1 MGGYNGTIFCYGQ
14 TGSGKSYTMIGKG
27 DKKNPDEL
35 GLIPLIL
42 DSLFTII
49 EKSQKED
56 LQIECVCSFLEIY
69 NEKITDLLDFSKNKP
84 DTLQIREGIRD
95 GVYVESLLEAPV
107 KSADDAFGYL
117 KKGLANRHV
126 GSTQM
131 NEESSRSHSVFTIN
145 IKQTQKCPQ
154 GIAKIR
160 TSKLNLIDLAGS
172 ERQKSTKAE
181 GERLNEACHINKSLL
196 VLGTVINSLVDVA
209 NGKERHINYRESK
222 LTFLLKDSL
231 GGNSQTII
239 VANCTPS
246 IVSARETLS
255 TLKFAQRAKFIKNK
269 PIVNEDSSVQQ
280 LKEEIKNLKAELEN
294 YKKKTIIHVDT
305 NNFESNNITSQ
316 EEMRKYQII
325 QKTLAQLQES
335 ENQVE
340 VCLKKID
347 LLTSLENSRT
357 EFNNQMKM
365 ALKLRECEIAKL
377 KGVRPRLDLREQDE
391 GLNRIEKVLKEFL
404 HPDIHP
410 SALKFAA
417 ENLFLKEEISN
428 YETQFGKSFNEE
440 IPKIKEL
447 KEYSSHL
454 RQELDSLIERVQK
467 NGYKKE
473 LDECLE
479 KLKHLEKSEQS
490 LKHKVKDLESQNA
503 KMMMEGN
510 VMESLSVKNN
520 RLQDIYNECK
530 KDLERKTQDVVDLEN
545 IVEKHQGSIIN
556 LQNEKQ
562 EIIQILKSK
571 EKQIQDMNHHFENE
585 ELRKKKEMEIILANF
600 EQLQLENRKN
610 EERLYN
616 QELQMKQFRE
626 EMMLLQQNNQQLIQ
640 ELQNEKEKFQSFDKE
655 AKQYVYNLKE
665 SFNKQYLN
673 LKKENEYI
681 KKDRDQFYQEKM
693 KCMDI
698 LKEKEVQLTMTTN
711 ESVRLSNELNMAKE
725 NISVLHQLNYDKK
738 PEMKQIE
745 FEKLKTD
752 YERLKKKIQLS
763 ENVNINKFNI

>member
-27 DKKNPDEL
+27 DKKNPEDL
-35 GLIPLIL
+35 GLIPQIL
-42 DSLFTII
+42 ETLFQII
-49 EKSQKED
+49 EKSQKDD

-84 DTLQIREGIRD
+84 ETLQIREGIRD
-95 GVYVESLLEAPV
+95 GVYVESLIEAPV
-107 KSADDAFGYL
+107 KSGDEAFSYL

-145 IKQTQKCPQ
+145 IKQIQKCPQ

-246 IVSARETLS
+246 FVSARETLS

-280 LKEEIKNLKAELEN
+280 LKDEIKNLKAELEN
-294 YKKKTIIHVDT
+294 YKKKTVIHLDT
-305 NNFESNNITSQ
+305 NHFESNNITSQ
-316 EEMRKYQII
+316 DEMRKYQII
-325 QKTLAQLQES
+325 QKTLGQLQDS

-340 VCLKKID
+340 TCLKKID

-357 EFNNQMKM
+357 EYNNQMKM

-377 KGVRPRLDLREQDE
+377 KGVRPRLDLREQED
-391 GLNRIEKVLKEFL
+391 GLNRIEKVLKELL
-404 HPDIHP
+404 HPDTHP

-417 ENLFLKEEISN
+417 ENIFLKEEITN
-428 YETQFGKSFNEE
+428 YETQYGKSFNEE

-447 KEYSSHL
+447 KEYNSFL
-454 RQELDSLIERVQK
+454 RQELDTLIERIQK

-473 LDECLE
+473 LDEALE
-479 KLKHLEKSEQS
+479 KLKILEKSEQS
-490 LKHKVKDLESQNA
+490 LKLKVKDLENQNA
-503 KMMMEGN
+503 KMMMDGN

-520 RLQDIYNECK
+520 KLQDIYNECK
-530 KDLERKTQDVVDLEN
+530 NELERKNQDINDLEQ
-545 IVEKHQGSIIN
+545 IVEKHKESIIH

-562 EIIQILKSK
+562 EIIQILKMK
-571 EKQIQDMNHHFENE
+571 EKQVQDMNNYYENE
-585 ELRKKKEMEIILANF
+585 DLKRKKEMEMIIQNF
-600 EQLQLENRKN
+600 EQLKIEFRVN
-610 EERLYN
+610 EERMYHQEQEINQMRQEIMNSNQINQKLYSDI
-616 QELQMKQFRE
+616 ELERE
-626 EMMLLQQNNQQLIQ
+626 KSVKI
-640 ELQNEKEKFQSFDKE
+640 EKEAMQFIQ
-655 AKQYVYNLKE
+655 NLKD
-665 SFNKQYLN
+665 SFNKQYGN
-673 LKKENEYI
+673 LKRENELI
-681 KKDRDQFYQEKM
+681 KKERDIFYQEKM
-693 KCMDI
+693 KMSDN
-698 LKEKEVQLTMTTN
+698 LKEKEIQLKMTTTQ
-711 ESVRLSNELNMAKE
+711 SVKLSNELKIAKE

-738 PEMKQIE
+738 PESVQIE
-745 FEKLKTD
+745 FEKLKAE
-752 YERLKKKIQLS
+752 YERLKKK
-763 ENVNINKFNI
+763 ENVNKWNI